1 MNKLTDKPIKIAIV
15 AGEISGD
22 LLGGSL
28 ITALKDRYPNATFA
42 GIGGERMQT
51 AGLDSWFDMET
62 LSVMGLFEVLGRL
75 PTLLKLRRALIK
87 QIVAWQPDV
96 FIGIDAPDFNLGV
109 ELKVKQAGIKTLH
122 YVSPSVWAW
131 RQKRVFNIAKA
142 THRVLALLP
151 FEKQFYDRFDVPC
164 SFVGHPLA
172 DEIPFEHDVA
182 AVRSELGFA
191 DEDRILAMLPG
202 SRRAE
207 VAQLADLFLHTFAT
221 LKQAYPELKAVI
233 PCANQQRHAEL
244 TEHLQAHPNIR
255 DITLLHGNARK
266 ALIASDAVLLASGT
280 AALETMLVNRPM
292 VVSYKTHPI
301 TYWLGERLL
310 KIDYVS
316 LPNLL
321 ANKALV
327 PELLQHDATVENLS
341 AALTPLLDH
350 PQPELQAQF
359 AQLHQQL
366 RQNASQQAAQ
376 AVADVIAQA

>member
-1 MNKLTDKPIKIAIV
+1 MGTAQRPKKIAIV

-28 ITALKDRYPNATFA
+28 IRALRERFPDAEFA
-42 GIGGERMQT
+42 GIGGEQMQSQ
-51 AGLDSWFDMET
+51 GFDSWFDMET

-75 PTLLKLRRALIK
+75 PTLLKLRKQLI
-87 QIVAWQPDV
+87 QRILDWQPNV

-109 ELKVKQAGIKTLH
+109 ELRVKRAGIKTIH

-131 RQKRVFNIAKA
+131 RQKRVFKVAAA

-172 DEIPFEHDVA
+172 DEIPLQHDKQQ
-182 AVRSELGFA
+182 VRGQLGFTEQ
-191 DEDRILAMLPG
+191 DQILAILPG
-202 SRRAE
+202 SRRSE
-207 VAQLADLFLHTFAT
+207 VEQLGELFLQTFAR
-221 LKQAYPELKAVI
+221 LRQSHPQLKAVI
-233 PCANQQRHAEL
+233 PCANQQRYLE
-244 TEHLQAHPNIR
+244 LQAQLSKFPQLEVC
-255 DITLLHGNARK
+255 LLQGQARE

-292 VVSYKTHPI
+292 VVSYKAHPI
-301 TYWLGERLL
+301 TYWLAKRLL

-321 ANKALV
+321 ANQGLV
-327 PELLQHDATVENLS
+327 PELLQQDATVDKIS
-341 AALTPLLDH
+341 AALQPLLDG
-350 PQPELQAQF
+350 PQQ
-359 AQLHQQL
+359 QLHTRFSQLHMQL
-366 RQNASQQAAQ
+366 RQDASAQAAQ
-376 AVADVIAQA
+376 AVAEVMTQP